1 MNNAKNIAAFV
12 GIFALLLAI
21 LLPFIFIWSINTL
34 FSLNIVYG
42 FWEWLAA
49 FCLTSFM
56 SVRHINSFKNN
67 S

>member
-1 MNNAKNIAAFV
+1 MSDVKNLMVFV
-12 GIFALLLAI
+12 GIVALALAI
-21 LLPFIFIWSINTL
+21 FLPFIFIWSINTL
-34 FSLNIVYG
+34 FGLSIAYG

-49 FCLTSFM
+49 FCLTSFL